1 MVEMMD
7 ITSQQLK
14 DLIELRQVRNLRL
27 IFDEYNLI
35 DLAEI
40 VEQLEL
46 KEILFLFKTLKKDI
60 TAQIFTYLTYEKKQE
75 IIQSFTSVEITA
87 MLDNLYTDDIVDF
100 LEEMPA
106 NIVKQVL
113 NSASA
118 EQRADINLLLSY
130 PDDSAGSIMST
141 DFVELESSD
150 TVARAIR
157 KIKQQGKTAETI
169 SVSYVISENR
179 ELVGTIRLRD
189 ILLAEKEDTVE
200 DLMDVDVISVRTHDD
215 QESVAHVIKRYDITV
230 VPVVNDENRLIGIIT
245 VDDIIDILEDEVTE
259 DIQKMA
265 AIRPID
271 GSYLKTSV
279 KEMTKSRI
287 TWLLVLM
294 VSATFTGSIIS
305 GYEEALLLI
314 PALAASIPLIMST
327 AGNAGSQAS
336 AMVIRGIAVGE
347 LSMSDYF
354 KVILKE
360 IQVAFLSG
368 LVLFLIN
375 WLRLMIL
382 TPQTSVTVDLVISL
396 TLMLTV
402 IISKL
407 VGGILPLMAMFFK
420 QDPAAMA
427 APLITTMVDAV
438 ALMIYFNLAV
448 SMLGL

>member
-1 MVEMMD
+1 MVEMME
-7 ITSQQLK
+7 ITSRQLK
-14 DLIELRQVRNLRL
+14 DLIELRQVRNLRS

-60 TAQIFTYLTYEKKQE
+60 TSQIFTYLTYEKKQE
-75 IIQSFTSVEITA
+75 IIQSFTSVEITS

-113 NSASA
+113 NSVSV

-130 PDDSAGSIMST
+130 PEYSAGSIMST
-141 DFVELESSD
+141 DFVELEASD
-150 TVARAIR
+150 TVTKAIR
-157 KIKQQGKTAETI
+157 KIKQQGKSAETI
-169 SVSYVISENR
+169 SVSYVISQHR
-179 ELVGTIRLRD
+179 ELMGTVRLRD
-189 ILLAEKEDTVE
+189 ILLAEIDDTVE
-200 DLMDVDVISVRTHDD
+200 DLMDVDVISVKTHDD

-245 VDDIIDILEDEVTE
+245 VDDIIDVLEEEVTE

-265 AIRPID
+265 AIVPIE
-271 GSYLKTSV
+271 GSYLKASIA
-279 KEMTKSRI
+279 EMTKSRI

-305 GYEEALLLI
+305 GYEDALLLI

-327 AGNAGSQAS
+327 AGNAGSQSS
-336 AMVIRGIAVGE
+336 AMVIRGIAIGE
-347 LSMSDYF
+347 LSSNDYY
-354 KVILKE
+354 KVIWKE
-360 IQVAFLSG
+360 IQVALLSG
-368 LVLFLIN
+368 LVLFVIN
-375 WLRLMIL
+375 WLRLMIF
-382 TPQTSVTVDLVISL
+382 TPESSWTVDLVISL

-402 IISKL
+402 VISKI
-407 VGGILPLMAMFFK
+407 VGGILPLLAMFFK

-427 APLITTMVDAV
+427 APLITTLVDAL
-438 ALMIYFNLAV
+438 ALIIYFNLAV

>member
-14 DLIELRQVRNLRL
+14 DLIELRQVRNLRS

-75 IIQSFTSVEITA
+75 IIQSFTSVEIMA

-141 DFVELESSD
+141 DFVELEASD

-200 DLMDVDVISVRTHDD
+200 DLMDIDVISVRTHDD

>member
-7 ITSQQLK
+7 ITSQQLSE
-14 DLIELRQVRNLRL
+14 LIELRQVRNLRS

-40 VEQLEL
+40 VEQLQL

-75 IIQSFTSVEITA
+75 IIQSFTSVEIMA

-130 PDDSAGSIMST
+130 PEYSAGSIMST
-141 DFVELESSD
+141 DFVELEATD

-169 SVSYVISENR
+169 SVSYVISQNR
-179 ELVGTIRLRD
+179 ELVGTVRLRD
-189 ILLAEKEDTVE
+189 ILLAETEDTIE
-200 DLMDVDVISVRTHDD
+200 DLMDVDVISVKTHDD

-265 AIRPID
+265 AIMPIE
-271 GSYLKTSV
+271 GSYLKMSI

-294 VSATFTGSIIS
+294 VSATFTGTIIS
-305 GYEEALLLI
+305 GYEDALLLI

-347 LSMSDYF
+347 LSVSDYL
-354 KVILKE
+354 KVIFKE
-360 IQVAFLSG
+360 VQVAILSG
-368 LVLFLIN
+368 LVLFAIN
-375 WLRLMIL
+375 WLRLMIF
-382 TPQTSVTVDLVISL
+382 TPETSMTVDLVISL

-402 IISKL
+402 VISKL
-407 VGGILPLMAMFFK
+407 VGGVLPLIAMFFK

-438 ALMIYFNLAV
+438 ALMIYFSLAV

>member
-14 DLIELRQVRNLRL
+14 DLIELRQVRNLRS

-40 VEQLEL
+40 VEQLDL
-46 KEILFLFKTLKKDI
+46 QEILFLFKTLKKDI
-60 TAQIFTYLTYEKKQE
+60 TAQIFTYLTYEKKQQ
-75 IIQSFTSVEITA
+75 IIQSFTSVEIMA

-113 NSASA
+113 SSASA

-130 PDDSAGSIMST
+130 PSDSAGSIMST
-141 DFVELESSD
+141 DFVELEASD
-150 TVARAIR
+150 TVVRAIR
-157 KIKQQGKTAETI
+157 KIKQQGKAAETI

-382 TPQTSVTVDLVISL
+382 TPQTSITVDLVISL

-407 VGGILPLMAMFFK
+407 VGGILPLLAMFFK

>member
-1 MVEMMD
+1 MVELMD
-7 ITSQQLK
+7 ITSLQLK
-14 DLIELRQVRNLRL
+14 ELIELRQVRNLRF

-75 IIQSFTSVEITA
+75 IIQSFTSVEITS

-106 NIVKQVL
+106 NIVKQILSSV
-113 NSASA
+113 SS

-130 PDDSAGSIMST
+130 PEDSAGSIMST
-141 DFVELESSD
+141 DFVELEASD

-157 KIKQQGKTAETI
+157 KIKQQGKSAETI
-169 SVSYVISENR
+169 SVSYVISQQR
-179 ELVGTIRLRD
+179 ELVGTVRLRD
-189 ILLAEKEDTVE
+189 ILLAEADDTVE
-200 DLMDVDVISVRTHDD
+200 DLMDVDVISVKTHDD
-215 QESVAHVIKRYDITV
+215 QESVAYVIKRYDITV

-245 VDDIIDILEDEVTE
+245 VDDIIDILEEEVTE

-265 AIRPID
+265 AIIPIE

-279 KEMTKSRI
+279 AEMTKSRI

-305 GYEEALLLI
+305 GYEDALLLI

-347 LSMSDYF
+347 LSMSDYW
-354 KVILKE
+354 KVIWKE
-360 IQVAFLSG
+360 VQVALLSG
-368 LVLFLIN
+368 FVLFVIN
-375 WLRLMIL
+375 WLRLMIF
-382 TPQTSVTVDLVISL
+382 TPESSWTVDLVISL

-402 IISKL
+402 VISKL
-407 VGGILPLMAMFFK
+407 VGGVLPLMAMFFK

-427 APLITTMVDAV
+427 APLITTLVDAV

>member
-1 MVEMMD
+1 
-7 ITSQQLK
+7 
-14 DLIELRQVRNLRL
+14 
-27 IFDEYNLI
+27 
-35 DLAEI
+35 
-40 VEQLEL
+40 
-46 KEILFLFKTLKKDI
+46 LFKTLKKDI

-75 IIQSFTSVEITA
+75 IIQSFTSVEIMA

-130 PDDSAGSIMST
+130 PEYSAGSIMST
-141 DFVELESSD
+141 DFVELEATD

-169 SVSYVISENR
+169 SVSYVISQNR
-179 ELVGTIRLRD
+179 ELVGTVRLRD
-189 ILLAEKEDTVE
+189 ILLAETEDTIE
-200 DLMDVDVISVRTHDD
+200 DLMDVDVISVKTHDD

-265 AIRPID
+265 AIMPIE

-294 VSATFTGSIIS
+294 VSATFTGTIIS
-305 GYEEALLLI
+305 GYEDALLLI

-347 LSMSDYF
+347 LSVSDYL
-354 KVILKE
+354 KVIFKE
-360 IQVAFLSG
+360 VQVAILSG
-368 LVLFLIN
+368 LVLFAIN
-375 WLRLMIL
+375 WLRLMIF
-382 TPQTSVTVDLVISL
+382 TPETSMTVDLVISL

-402 IISKL
+402 VISKL
-407 VGGILPLMAMFFK
+407 VGGVLPLLAMFFK

>member
-1 MVEMMD
+1 MVELMD

-14 DLIELRQVRNLRL
+14 DLIDLRQVRNLRM

-40 VEQLEL
+40 VETLEL
-46 KEILFLFKTLKKDI
+46 KEILFLFKTLKKEI
-60 TAQIFTYLTYEKKQE
+60 TSQIFTYLTYEKKQE

-106 NIVKQVL
+106 NVVKQVL
-113 NSASA
+113 NAASA
-118 EQRADINLLLSY
+118 EQRAEINLLLSY
-130 PDDSAGSIMST
+130 PDYSAGSIMST
-141 DFVELESSD
+141 DFVELESKD

-157 KIKQQGKTAETI
+157 KIKQQGKSAETI
-169 SVSYVISENR
+169 SVSYVISEHR
-179 ELVGTIRLRD
+179 ELVGTVRLRD
-189 ILLAEKEDTVE
+189 ILLAETDNIIE
-200 DLMDVDVISVRTHDD
+200 DLMDTDVISVRTHDD

-245 VDDIIDILEDEVTE
+245 VDDIIDVLEEEVTE

-265 AIRPID
+265 AIIPIE

-279 KEMTKSRI
+279 AQMTKSRI

-294 VSATFTGSIIS
+294 VSATFTGNIIS
-305 GYEEALLLI
+305 GYEDALLLI

-336 AMVIRGIAVGE
+336 TMVIRGIAVGE
-347 LSMSDYF
+347 LSMSDYW
-354 KVILKE
+354 KVVLKE
-360 IQVAFLSG
+360 VQVALLSG
-368 LVLFLIN
+368 LVLFGIN
-375 WLRLMIL
+375 WVRLIIFSPESSIM
-382 TPQTSVTVDLVISL
+382 VDMVISL

-402 IISKL
+402 VISKL
-407 VGGILPLMAMFFK
+407 VGGVLPLLAMFFR

-438 ALMIYFNLAV
+438 ALIIYFNLAV
-448 SMLGL
+448 SLLGL

>member
-7 ITSQQLK
+7 ITSQQLSE
-14 DLIELRQVRNLRL
+14 LIELRQVRNLRT

-40 VEQLEL
+40 VEQLQL

-75 IIQSFTSVEITA
+75 IIQSFTSVEIMA

-130 PDDSAGSIMST
+130 PEYSAGSIMST
-141 DFVELESSD
+141 DFVELEATD

-169 SVSYVISENR
+169 SVSYVISQNR
-179 ELVGTIRLRD
+179 ELVGTVRLRD
-189 ILLAEKEDTVE
+189 ILLAETEDTIE
-200 DLMDVDVISVRTHDD
+200 DLMDVDVISVKTHDD

-265 AIRPID
+265 AIMPIE
-271 GSYLKTSV
+271 GSYLKMSI

-294 VSATFTGSIIS
+294 VSATFTGTIIS
-305 GYEEALLLI
+305 GYEDALLLI

-347 LSMSDYF
+347 LSVSDYL
-354 KVILKE
+354 KVIFKE
-360 IQVAFLSG
+360 VQVAILSG
-368 LVLFLIN
+368 LVLFAIN
-375 WLRLMIL
+375 WLRLMIF
-382 TPQTSVTVDLVISL
+382 TPETSMTVDLVISL

-402 IISKL
+402 VISKL
-407 VGGILPLMAMFFK
+407 VGGVLPLIAMFFK

-438 ALMIYFNLAV
+438 ALMIYFSLAV

>member
-7 ITSQQLK
+7 ITSQQLSE
-14 DLIELRQVRNLRL
+14 LIELRQVRNLRT

-40 VEQLEL
+40 VEQLQL

-75 IIQSFTSVEITA
+75 IIQSFTSVEIMA

-130 PDDSAGSIMST
+130 PEYSAGSIMST
-141 DFVELESSD
+141 DFVELEATD

-169 SVSYVISENR
+169 SVSYVISQNR
-179 ELVGTIRLRD
+179 ELVGTVRLRD
-189 ILLAEKEDTVE
+189 ILLAETEDTIE
-200 DLMDVDVISVRTHDD
+200 DLMDVDVISVKTHDD

-265 AIRPID
+265 AIMPIE

-294 VSATFTGSIIS
+294 VSATFTGTIIS
-305 GYEEALLLI
+305 GYEDALLLI

-347 LSMSDYF
+347 LSVSDYL
-354 KVILKE
+354 KVIFKE
-360 IQVAFLSG
+360 VQVAILSG
-368 LVLFLIN
+368 LVLFAIN
-375 WLRLMIL
+375 WLRLMIF
-382 TPQTSVTVDLVISL
+382 TPETSMTVDLVISL

-402 IISKL
+402 VISKL
-407 VGGILPLMAMFFK
+407 VGGVLPLLAMFFK

>member
-14 DLIELRQVRNLRL
+14 DLIELRQVRNLRS

-141 DFVELESSD
+141 DFVELEASD

-200 DLMDVDVISVRTHDD
+200 DLMDIDVISVRTHDD

>member
-75 IIQSFTSVEITA
+75 IIQSFTSVEIMA

-141 DFVELESSD
+141 DFVELEASD

-265 AIRPID
+265 AIRPIE

-382 TPQTSVTVDLVISL
+382 TPQTSITVDLVISL

-407 VGGILPLMAMFFK
+407 VGGILPLLAMFFK